1 MKAYVRLAPFN
12 AKFYEFNKPPD
23 NFHNSKVCAN
33 LEYCLWSNISLEIP
47 ENLIFFF
54 SQRKLENES
63 NTNKTLALA
72 QQF

>member
-1 MKAYVRLAPFN
+1 MKAYFRLTPFN
-12 AKFYEFNKPPD
+12 AMFYEFNKPPD
-23 NFHNSKVCAN
+23 NFHNSKVYAN

-47 ENLIFFF
+47 ENLIFFP
-54 SQRKLENES
+54 QRKLENES